1 MDVCPERAMVSK
13 TGNTSGLERTVK
25 ILMLT
30 FSMML
35 QLNRNIF
42 NMKDRH
48 LFPKEVTEQ
57 LVEIPLYGGEIYL
70 LSLLR
75 KVCFCFGAQAHQV
88 CSDYAHP

>member
-13 TGNTSGLERTVK
+13 TGDTSGLGRTVK
-25 ILMLT
+25 ILMPT

-35 QLNRNIF
+35 QPNRNIF

-57 LVEIPLYGGEIYL
+57 LVEIPLYGGEFT
-70 LSLLR
+70 SSHSFSSSAS
-75 KVCFCFGAQAHQV
+75 VFGA
-88 CSDYAHP
+88 